1 MIAVIPTRCSYN
13 YRAISAVYE
22 NLDSLRSCFASIREN
37 SESWDNSSIHQSGA
51 LLGMLNTFDFVFFIL
66 LFNLLLPLIDLLF
79 KKLQN
84 SSLLLQSACSSVKQT
99 LNDLKKL
106 RNVQE
111 FTKLFTCAK
120 LKYNNDS
127 DSSKT
132 RSSSVFLS
140 DSCKVYHY
148 KLLYFDVIDMLLE
161 NIETRFKDFEHLQFY
176 LLLQKENFSE
186 YHKDFPLKIFNVL
199 QESVYKSLFDFYKL
213 KAELIVVYSSSQFL
227 LNACDMLQLIY
238 ECDLTE
244 TLPEV
249 TKLLKLTLILPVTT
263 VPVERS
269 FSSLNRIETV
279 LRTTME
285 EDRLSNLLII
295 SIEKELA
302 NDINHEKVIQ
312 RFSEMKDRRIKLL
325 LK

>member
-1 MIAVIPTRCSYN
+1 
-13 YRAISAVYE
+13 
-22 NLDSLRSCFASIREN
+22 
-37 SESWDNSSIHQSGA
+37 
-51 LLGMLNTFDFVFFIL
+51 
-66 LFNLLLPLIDLLF
+66 
-79 KKLQN
+79 
-84 SSLLLQSACSSVKQT
+84 
-99 LNDLKKL
+99 
-106 RNVQE
+106 
-111 FTKLFTCAK
+111 
-120 LKYNNDS
+120 
-127 DSSKT
+127 
-132 RSSSVFLS
+132 
-140 DSCKVYHY
+140 
-148 KLLYFDVIDMLLE
+148 
-161 NIETRFKDFEHLQFY
+161 
-176 LLLQKENFSE
+176 
-186 YHKDFPLKIFNVL
+186 
-199 QESVYKSLFDFYKL
+199 
-213 KAELIVVYSSSQFL
+213 
-227 LNACDMLQLIY
+227 MLQLIY